1 MNAGLYQYLFK
12 FQFRKTRHD
21 VHVLLWLRHQNKL
34 EVFGLNCSI
43 CLQAAFNE
51 IAMKWCSFRCH
62 QGINRKILEA
72 RTIHDG
78 VQNSSSYISPC
89 SIFTVKNLWIRW
101 TGYWICLCNAL
112 GLTPFPLTLFTKLD
126 ITITKTFFRAGEL
139 RFLMS
144 LAPLSLQFAPTPLHL
159 TTIWMIALQM
169 YKMTYSF
176 KDNRFT
182 NI

>member
-43 CLQAAFNE
+43 CPQAAFNE

-101 TGYWICLCNAL
+101 TGYWICLFNAL
-112 GLTPFPLTLFTKLD
+112 GLMHD
-126 ITITKTFFRAGEL
+126 VMQSETIYPQMFYISLGRKTNRN
-139 RFLMS
+139 S
-144 LAPLSLQFAPTPLHL
+144 C
-159 TTIWMIALQM
+159 
-169 YKMTYSF
+169 MTYLFHRRRS
-176 KDNRFT
+176 RGLGGVGA
-182 NI
+182 

>member
-51 IAMKWCSFRCH
+51 IAMKWCSCRCH
-62 QGINRKILEA
+62 QEINRKILEA

-101 TGYWICLCNAL
+101 TGYWICLFNAL
-112 GLTPFPLTLFTKLD
+112 GLMHD
-126 ITITKTFFRAGEL
+126 VMQSETIYPQMFYI
-139 RFLMS
+139 S
-144 LAPLSLQFAPTPLHL
+144 LG
-159 TTIWMIALQM
+159 
-169 YKMTYSF
+169 
-176 KDNRFT
+176 R
-182 NI
+182 

>member
-21 VHVLLWLRHQNKL
+21 VHVLLWLRHQNTL

-78 VQNSSSYISPC
+78 VQNSSSYISPLFHFYGEKFVNKMNGILNMPLQC
-89 SIFTVKNLWIRW
+89 PWLNPLPPHFIYKVGHNHYQNL
-101 TGYWICLCNAL
+101 
-112 GLTPFPLTLFTKLD
+112 F
-126 ITITKTFFRAGEL
+126 
-139 RFLMS
+139 
-144 LAPLSLQFAPTPLHL
+144 
-159 TTIWMIALQM
+159 
-169 YKMTYSF
+169 
-176 KDNRFT
+176 
-182 NI
+182 